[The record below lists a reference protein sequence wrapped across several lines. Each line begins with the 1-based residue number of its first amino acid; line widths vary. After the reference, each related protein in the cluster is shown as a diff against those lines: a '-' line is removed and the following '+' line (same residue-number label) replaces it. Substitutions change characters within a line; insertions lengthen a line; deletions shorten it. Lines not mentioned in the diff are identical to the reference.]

1 MKQRICTAC
10 GANELVREKGSF
22 KCAYC
27 GTVHVSEGNRS
38 SIALNDDIEALLQK
52 CRENP
57 SRASRY
63 ANLVLDI
70 DPDNVEAL
78 RYV

>member
-1 MKQRICTAC
+1 MKPRVCTAC
-10 GANELVREKGSF
+10 GANELVRENGSF

-27 GTVHVSEGNRS
+27 GTFHVSEGSRS
-38 SIALNDDIEALLQK
+38 NIALDDDIEALLQK

-57 SRASRY
+57 SKARRY

-70 DPDNVEAL
+70 DPDNEEAL